1 MRLIAALI
9 VGSVLV
15 GAGCAGSMMGDK
27 EMMKKDD
34 GMMKKE
40 GSMMK
45 DDKGSMEKKKPAS
58 NR

>member
-27 EMMKKDD
+27 EI
-34 GMMKKE
+34 
-40 GSMMK
+40 
-45 DDKGSMEKKKPAS
+45 
-58 NR
+58 RR